1 MKTLWQ
7 ELLNHFLCNY
17 LCIYYCTTTNIDWT
31 WLPELLIYLILC
43 WNILSRHLRALIIGY
58 ESIHCIPGSEISEI
72 GELVSR
78 YSMDSGLIVINAG
91 INDLLKGFS
100 VQNCLYSYDV
110 LRKKIKKNVHPSA
123 HVAFTSISYIAD
135 NKFDAVDLSNEINPL
150 VDALNTAL
158 DIYCTTNE
166 YTYLIELRSILFRDG
181 SSPIDRCNLC
191 FDGLHYST
199 VEHSN
204 LLC

>member
-1 MKTLWQ
+1 MTRTAKSFPLQ
-7 ELLNHFLCNY
+7 LFVHLLLYNHQYRLNMASRVAYISDSMLKYLEPKFESLNY
-17 LCIYYCTTTNIDWT
+17 RSFEN
-31 WLPELLIYLILC
+31 
-43 WNILSRHLRALIIGY
+43 
-58 ESIHCIPGSEISEI
+58 IHCIPGSEISEI

-110 LRKKIKKNVHPSA
+110 LRKKIKNVHPSA

-158 DIYCTTNE
+158 DTYCTANE
-166 YTYLIELRSILFRDG
+166 YTHFIELRSILSRDG

-199 VEHSN
+199 VELSN

>member
-1 MKTLWQ
+1 MYNHQ
-7 ELLNHFLCNY
+7 YRLNMASRVAYLSDSMLKYLEPTFESLNY
-17 LCIYYCTTTNIDWT
+17 RLF
-31 WLPELLIYLILC
+31 
-43 WNILSRHLRALIIGY
+43 

-78 YSMDSGLIVINAG
+78 YSMDSWLIVINAD
-91 INDLLKGFS
+91 IYDLLKGFS

-110 LRKKIKKNVHPSA
+110 LRKKIKNVHPSA

-135 NKFDAVDLSNEINPL
+135 NKFDAVDLSNEINL

-158 DIYCTTNE
+158 DTCCTANE
-166 YTYLIELRSILFRDG
+166 YTYFIELSSILSRDR

>member
-1 MKTLWQ
+1 MYNHQ
-7 ELLNHFLCNY
+7 YRLNMVSRVAYISDSMLKYLEPTFMSLNY
-17 LCIYYCTTTNIDWT
+17 RLF
-31 WLPELLIYLILC
+31 
-43 WNILSRHLRALIIGY
+43 

-72 GELVSR
+72 GEFVSR
-78 YSMDSGLIVINAG
+78 YSMDSRLIVINAG

-110 LRKKIKKNVHPSA
+110 LRKKNVHPSA

-135 NKFDAVDLSNEINPL
+135 NKFDAVYLSNEINPL

-158 DIYCTTNE
+158 ETYCTANE
-166 YTYLIELRSILFRDG
+166 YTYFIELRSILSRDG

>member
-1 MKTLWQ
+1 MASRVAYLSDSMLKYLEPTF
-7 ELLNHFLCNY
+7 ESLNYRLF
-17 LCIYYCTTTNIDWT
+17 
-31 WLPELLIYLILC
+31 
-43 WNILSRHLRALIIGY
+43 

-78 YSMDSGLIVINAG
+78 YSMDSGLIVIG
-91 INDLLKGFS
+91 INDLSKGFS

-110 LRKKIKKNVHPSA
+110 LRKKIKNVHPSA

-158 DIYCTTNE
+158 DTYCIANE
-166 YTYLIELRSILFRDG
+166 YTYFIELRSILSRDG
-181 SSPIDRCNLC
+181 TSPIHRCNLC